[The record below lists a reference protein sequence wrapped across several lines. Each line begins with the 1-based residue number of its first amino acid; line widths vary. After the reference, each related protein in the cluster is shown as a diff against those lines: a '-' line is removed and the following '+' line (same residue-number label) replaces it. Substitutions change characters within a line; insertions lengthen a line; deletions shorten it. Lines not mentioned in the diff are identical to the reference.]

1 MIKKSKATSVNLES
15 LNNPYKTIL
24 MAQDKDQK
32 TLNVPPLRFP
42 GFTDDWKKTTLGECC
57 TFYSGGTPT
66 SGRSEYYGGE
76 IPFIRSGEIHSDNTE
91 LSITEMGLKSS
102 SAKMVSKGDL
112 LLAMYGATSGE
123 IDISKINGAINQAIL
138 CIQTTQERYFLKS
151 LWIKHA
157 PRILNTYLQGG
168 QGNLSAEIIRGI
180 KFSFPPILE
189 QGKISRF
196 ISVLDQRIATQNKII
211 EDLKKLKSAIIDNI
225 MDNSNYHRIR
235 FEELYDKAGEGGTPS
250 TSVSEYYTD
259 GTIPFVKIEDLS
271 KKYLFDSKD
280 HITELGL
287 CKSSAWIIPTNSI
300 IYSNG
305 ATIGAISI
313 NKIPVCT
320 KQGILGI
327 IPKKEFDVE
336 YLYYFMSS
344 TYFRKQVERIVTEG
358 TMRTAYL
365 KDINHIECPV
375 PDYEKQIGI
384 SQILRSF
391 SNKIEIEQ
399 RLLTNYIQQKEYL
412 LKSLF
417 I

>member
-1 MIKKSKATSVNLES
+1 M
-15 LNNPYKTIL
+15 
-24 MAQDKDQK
+24 
-32 TLNVPPLRFP
+32 
-42 GFTDDWKKTTLGECC
+42 
-57 TFYSGGTPT
+57 
-66 SGRSEYYGGE
+66 
-76 IPFIRSGEIHSDNTE
+76 
-91 LSITEMGLKSS
+91 
-102 SAKMVSKGDL
+102 
-112 LLAMYGATSGE
+112 
-123 IDISKINGAINQAIL
+123 
-138 CIQTTQERYFLKS
+138 
-151 LWIKHA
+151 
-157 PRILNTYLQGG
+157 
-168 QGNLSAEIIRGI
+168 
-180 KFSFPPILE
+180 
-189 QGKISRF
+189 
-196 ISVLDQRIATQNKII
+196 
-211 EDLKKLKSAIIDNI
+211 KKLKSAIIDQI
-225 MDNSNYHRIR
+225 IDSSNFPKIR

-250 TSVSEYYTD
+250 TSISEYYTD
-259 GTIPFVKIEDLS
+259 GTIPFVKIDDLS
-271 KKYLFDSKD
+271 NKYLFDSKD

-287 CKSSAWIIPTNSI
+287 GKSSAWLIPINSI
-300 IYSNG
+300 LYSNG
-305 ATIGAISI
+305 ATIGEISI
-313 NKIPVCT
+313 NKTPVCT

-344 TYFRKQVERIVTEG
+344 TYFQKQVERIVTEG

>member
-1 MIKKSKATSVNLES
+1 M
-15 LNNPYKTIL
+15 
-24 MAQDKDQK
+24 
-32 TLNVPPLRFP
+32 RFP
-42 GFTDDWKKTTLGECC
+42 GFTDEWKQYTIDEMANIYGRIGFRGYTTADLVEKGNGVISLSPSNIINNQLH
-57 TFYSGGTPT
+57 TDK
-66 SGRSEYYGGE
+66 
-76 IPFIRSGEIHSDNTE
+76 DNTYISFYKYE
-91 LSITEMGLKSS
+91 ESPEIKIYE
-102 SAKMVSKGDL
+102 GDVIFVKTGSTVGKVAYVDKLDCKATLNPQLVVFKDIKCNKYL
-112 LLAMYGATSGE
+112 LGQILATSK
-123 IDISKINGAINQAIL
+123 IQKDISKITVGGAVPTL
-138 CIQTTQERYFLKS
+138 SQTELEKVRISLPEEQEQRKIASFLT
-151 LWIKHA
+151 L
-157 PRILNTYLQGG
+157 
-168 QGNLSAEIIRGI
+168 
-180 KFSFPPILE
+180 
-189 QGKISRF
+189 
-196 ISVLDQRIATQNKII
+196 LDERIATQNKII
-211 EDLKKLKSAIIDNI
+211 EDLKKLKSAIIDRI

-250 TSVSEYYTD
+250 TSISEYYTE

-287 CKSSAWIIPTNSI
+287 CKSSAWIIQTNSI

-365 KDINHIECPV
+365 KDMNHIECAI
-375 PDYEKQIGI
+375 PDLEKQYSV
-384 SQILRSF
+384 SQILRSI
-391 SNKIEIEQ
+391 SNKLEVEQ
-399 RLLTNYIQQKEYL
+399 RLLNNYIQHKEYL